1 LRHNERKEIMQ
12 LKEIMSRDVE
22 VIRPEAT
29 LQEAA
34 QRMKAHNIGYVLI
47 REGEQTLGIV
57 TDRDMTVRAA
67 AEGRNPTATRVN
79 EVMTPVLIC
88 CFEDDEVAAAVRCMK
103 EQQIRHLAVL
113 DRNHHLVGVI
123 SLYALAMHTRDEMLA
138 GTAIRWPA

>member
-1 LRHNERKEIMQ
+1 MQ
-12 LKEIMSRDVE
+12 IKEIMSRDVE

-34 QRMKAHNIGYVLI
+34 QRMKARNIGYVLI
-47 REGEQTLGIV
+47 REGEQSLGIV

-67 AEGRNPTATRVN
+67 AEGRDPTATRVS

-88 CFEDDEVAAAVRCMK
+88 CFEDDEATAAVKCMK

-113 DRNHHLVGVI
+113 DGNHHLVGVI
-123 SLYALAMHTRDEMLA
+123 SLYALAVHTRDETLA

>member
-1 LRHNERKEIMQ
+1 MQ
-12 LKEIMSRDVE
+12 IKNIMSRDVE
-22 VIRPEAT
+22 VVRADAT
-29 LQEAA
+29 WQEAA
-34 QRMKAHNIGYVLI
+34 QRMKARNIGYVLI
-47 REGEQTLGIV
+47 REDGQSLGIV

-67 AEGRNPTATRVN
+67 AEGRDPTATRVS

-113 DRNHHLVGVI
+113 DRSHHLVGVI
-123 SLYALAMHTRDEMLA
+123 SLYALAVYTRDEMLA